1 MKHRT
6 NELPVPG
13 LEPNRLQAVIQ
24 ALDQNLNR
32 TEPVPEQMARQAQQL
47 VYTAWKAT
55 TVAQGEALV
64 RRALELDPTN
74 VDALLQMGGYA
85 GLTGEDKIEWMRKTV
100 RMGEKNLGPE
110 LLDGYAGAFW
120 VALQT
125 RPYMRARQQLAEAL
139 TVAGRWEEAVAEYQA
154 LLSLNPDDHQRVRY
168 PQLLLLLRRQRLAEA
183 RKLFR
188 EYPDDLAAHVVFAW
202 GRVLERFLADDL
214 AGAGAALAA
223 ARKRNPHLP
232 DYLLG
237 RRPLPAKRPE
247 VYTPGSLEEA
257 VSFAESLHTVW
268 AVHPAA
274 PAWLAAQKGV

>member
-1 MKHRT
+1 MTRRS
-6 NELPVPG
+6 NESPAPG

-24 ALDQNLNR
+24 ALDHHLNR

-55 TVAQGEALV
+55 TTAQGEALI

-139 TVAGRWEEAVAEYQA
+139 TVAGRLEEAVAEYQA

-168 PQLLLLLRRQRLAEA
+168 PQLLLLLRLQRLAEA

-188 EYPDDLAAHVVFAW
+188 EYPDDLTAQVVFSW
-202 GRVLERFLADDL
+202 GRVLERFLADDR
-214 AGAGAALAA
+214 ATAATALTA
-223 ARKRNPHLP
+223 ARKRNPHLA

-237 RRPLPAKRPE
+237 RRPLPEKRPE
-247 VYTPGSLEEA
+247 VYTPGSPEEA
-257 VSFAESLHTVW
+257 VSFAESLHAIW

-274 PAWLAAQKGV
+274 LDWLAAQKGA